1 MLTGDQAK
9 VQIASLAAEFRVPHR
24 DFSFQFA
31 RDGAVFTVR
40 AVPLRSAPLLELEAA
55 WRPPFRG
62 PERSLVRVTPEG
74 VAQRLAVRIGLNA
87 KERTGD
93 AAFDGAVFVASKVT
107 PSIVPT
113 LFGPAAREAVLALMA
128 TGWQLVDVTNKN
140 VIVQRVGLADPSAM
154 RLVVAALDHVA
165 AIEAAAR
172 AARAVLPESVPRTV
186 GERVILPSVAV
197 GFACFVSLLRW
208 AAFPFLPEAWP
219 LLTSFALGALA
230 ASVAVVAAALALRG
244 RSTSL
249 TDTLAWAVAAW
260 ALLPIASAAVLPTV
274 DVNLD
279 RSEGVA
285 EKATLVDVDHPRKG
299 TMKLTFRREADG
311 EPIVLDD
318 THWNLRR
325 VVGTPVVL
333 RVRSGRLGWA
343 WVEHIAEDDPP
354 AP

>member
-9 VQIASLAAEFRVPHR
+9 VHIASLAAEFRVPHR

-40 AVPLRSAPLLELEAA
+40 AVPLRSAPMLEIEAA
-55 WRPPFRG
+55 WRAPFRS
-62 PERSLVRVTPEG
+62 PERSLVRVTRQSA
-74 VAQRLAVRIGLNA
+74 AQRLAERIGLNA
-87 KERTGD
+87 RARTGD
-93 AAFDGAVFVASKVT
+93 AAFDSAVFVASKVA
-107 PSIVPT
+107 PSLVPT
-113 LFGPAAREAVLALMA
+113 LLGPDARGAVLALMDS
-128 TGWQLVDVTNKN
+128 GWHLVDVTNKS
-140 VIVQRVGLADPSAM
+140 VIVQRVGLADRGAL
-154 RLVVAALDHVA
+154 RLIVAALDHVA

-186 GERVILPSVAV
+186 GERVVLPSIAV

-208 AAFPFLPEAWP
+208 AAFPFLPGAWP
-219 LLTSFALGALA
+219 VLTSFALGALA
-230 ASVAVVAAALALRG
+230 ASVAVVAAAMALRG
-244 RSTSL
+244 RSTSM
-249 TDTLAWAVAAW
+249 TDTMAWAVAAW
-260 ALLPIASAAVLPTV
+260 ALLPLASAAVLPTV

-279 RSEGVA
+279 RSDGVS
-285 EKATLVDVDHPRKG
+285 EKATLVDVDHPKKG

-311 EPIVLDD
+311 EEIVLDD

-325 VVGTPVVL
+325 VVGAPVIL

-343 WVEHIAEDDPP
+343 WVERITDDDPT